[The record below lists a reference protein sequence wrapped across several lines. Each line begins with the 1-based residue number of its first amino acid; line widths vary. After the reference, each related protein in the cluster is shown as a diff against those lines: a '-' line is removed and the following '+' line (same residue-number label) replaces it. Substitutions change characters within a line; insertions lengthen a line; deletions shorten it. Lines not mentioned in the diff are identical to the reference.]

1 MRMYELAKELGIPT
15 KDLIARLREL
25 GEDVTNNP
33 AANASVTQ
41 VRKARELFQTASGPT
56 ESASETSQAP
66 AAAVETAPAPAES
79 APQAGEPSATGVP
92 SSAQSAAGTAPAAAP
107 ALQPAPPAARPAGAA
122 TAAPPRPL
130 VVRVREP
137 IIVREL
143 AEKLCVRPNM
153 LIAELMKMNVFAAIN
168 DKIEFRVAHHVG
180 QKLGV
185 RVELEKKEPEK
196 KAPPPPREQP
206 KPAAPPP
213 PRPDELLPRP
223 PVVTF
228 MGHVD
233 HGKTSLLDYIRKTRV
248 AAGEAGGITQHI
260 GAYMVEFRDRWIT
273 FIDTPGHAA
282 FTQMRARG
290 ANVTDIAVIVI
301 AADEGVKP
309 QTLEAIQHAQAAKV
323 TIMCAINKIDL
334 PNANVDRVKAQL
346 QQIGLAPED
355 WGGQIVCVPV
365 SAVTGQGVD
374 DLLEMILLQADLMD
388 LKAPPHCPASGYI
401 LEAKLEPGS
410 GPVATVLVQKGT
422 LKVGDAVVCGDHWGK
437 VRALINDRGVRVRT
451 AGPSFAVQMLGLT
464 AVPEPGARLD
474 VVENERVARELSEQR
489 LEEKR
494 RQAQRP
500 VTRVASLDDIL
511 QQTDPNKV
519 PELSIVLK
527 SDMQGTLEA
536 IQQAIQEIKS
546 SKVTTRIVLAGVGN
560 VSANDVLL
568 ARASRAIVI
577 AFHIGLEPGVEKIAR
592 REGVEIRHYSVI
604 YELVEDV
611 RRAMA
616 GLLEPIIRENVLGQA
631 VVKQVFAL
639 RKGNVAG
646 CVVRSGRVLV
656 RSRARVRRSGDVIY
670 EGSIASLKRFQNDAA
685 EVREGQECGIRLDN
699 FEEIEV
705 GDIIECYEVQKIA
718 PSL

>member
-1 MRMYELAKELGIPT
+1 
-15 KDLIARLREL
+15 
-25 GEDVTNNP
+25 
-33 AANASVTQ
+33 
-41 VRKARELFQTASGPT
+41 
-56 ESASETSQAP
+56 
-66 AAAVETAPAPAES
+66 
-79 APQAGEPSATGVP
+79 
-92 SSAQSAAGTAPAAAP
+92 
-107 ALQPAPPAARPAGAA
+107 
-122 TAAPPRPL
+122 
-130 VVRVREP
+130 
-137 IIVREL
+137 
-143 AEKLCVRPNM
+143 
-153 LIAELMKMNVFAAIN
+153 
-168 DKIEFRVAHHVG
+168 
-180 QKLGV
+180 
-185 RVELEKKEPEK
+185 
-196 KAPPPPREQP
+196 
-206 KPAAPPP
+206 
-213 PRPDELLPRP
+213 
-223 PVVTF
+223 
-228 MGHVD
+228 
-233 HGKTSLLDYIRKTRV
+233 
-248 AAGEAGGITQHI
+248 
-260 GAYMVEFRDRWIT
+260 
-273 FIDTPGHAA
+273 
-282 FTQMRARG
+282 
-290 ANVTDIAVIVI
+290 
-301 AADEGVKP
+301 
-309 QTLEAIQHAQAAKV
+309 
-323 TIMCAINKIDL
+323 
-334 PNANVDRVKAQL
+334 
-346 QQIGLAPED
+346 
-355 WGGQIVCVPV
+355 
-365 SAVTGQGVD
+365 
-374 DLLEMILLQADLMD
+374 
-388 LKAPPHCPASGYI
+388 
-401 LEAKLEPGS
+401 
-410 GPVATVLVQKGT
+410 VATVLVQKGT
-422 LKVGDAVVCGDHWGK
+422 LKVGDAVLCGDHWGK

-474 VVENERVARELSEQR
+474 VVENERIARELSEQR

-500 VTRVASLDDIL
+500 VARVASLDDIL

-577 AFHIGLEPGVEKIAR
+577 AFHVGMEPGVEKIAR

-656 RSRARVRRSGDVIY
+656 RSRARVRRGGDVIY
-670 EGSIASLKRFQNDAA
+670 EGSIASLRRFQNDAT

-699 FEEIEV
+699 FEEIQV